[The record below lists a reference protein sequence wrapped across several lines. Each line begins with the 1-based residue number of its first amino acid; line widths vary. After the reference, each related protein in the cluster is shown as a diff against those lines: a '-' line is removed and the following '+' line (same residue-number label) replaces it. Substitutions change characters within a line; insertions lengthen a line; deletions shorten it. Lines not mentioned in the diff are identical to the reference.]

1 MRSSSSQGP
10 AAVGRRALLAAAA
23 GGFAGLLV
31 PRRALGTLL
40 RGLSLQE
47 LGQASEHILVV
58 TPLEATSRWE
68 TLGGRRRIVTD
79 TRVRV
84 EDVIAQAIP
93 PGGELWVRTLGGTV
107 GQRAALVLGEA
118 TLFPNQASVLFTTRF
133 EGAYRVLGMA
143 QGHYPLR
150 PEADRALRLTLS
162 PRAPELV
169 GDGEPAMRVL
179 PGLELGQ
186 ARVLIRAA
194 IGQ

>member
-1 MRSSSSQGP
+1 M
-10 AAVGRRALLAAAA
+10 
-23 GGFAGLLV
+23 F
-31 PRRALGTLL
+31 

-58 TPLEATSRWE
+58 TALEATSAWE

-84 EDVIAQAIP
+84 DDVIAKATP
-93 PGGELWVRTLGGTV
+93 PGAELWVRTLGGTV
-107 GQRAALVLGEA
+107 GERAALVLGEA
-118 TLFPNQASVLFTTRF
+118 ALFPNQASVLFATRF

-150 PEADRALRLTLS
+150 AEADRVLRLMLS
-162 PRAPELV
+162 PRAPDLV
-169 GDGEPAMRVL
+169 VDREPAMRVL
-179 PGLELGQ
+179 PGQELAQ
-186 ARVLIRAA
+186 AGVLIRTA